1 MILSLQGCMAVGKTT
16 AVRYLQANAPYI
28 NISYEINTDVVEEVK
43 RRNLDKNVYED
54 YLEIQKLWL
63 RKEVVRYEKAMNHL
77 CSVMDFGAEEIE
89 FYTLNYPESIGVK
102 WEVENALKKE
112 LDELRGC
119 MPDRI
124 LFLDA
129 ADEVLRSHKEH
140 DSTRSRNFFEHH
152 LTHMLPLKRKWFI
165 GRDNVDLLRV
175 DELSAAEVGLKVK
188 EWCDRQILT
197 AKIKELKIQPVGDG
211 FIDMICPPESINE
224 LLDLCNL
231 MGLQIAGFSWWCHVT
246 GGHEPCGMGGPKSEY
261 DDGWFSEIPMDK
273 IIEMKDNEAY
283 RTYFS
288 KEWPKAPEY
297 RECYRPGFW
306 LKDLS

>member
-1 MILSLQGCMAVGKTT
+1 MILSLQGCMAVGKTA

-28 NISYEINTDVVEEVK
+28 NISYEINTDIVEEVR

-63 RKEVVRYEKAMNHL
+63 KKEVVRCEKARMHL

-89 FYTLNYPESIGVK
+89 FYTINYPKSIGAD

-112 LDELRGC
+112 LDEVRGC

-129 ADEVLRSHKEH
+129 SDEVLRSHKQN
-140 DSTRSRNFFEHH
+140 DPTRSRNFFEHH
-152 LTHMLPLKRKWFI
+152 LTHMMPLKRAWFL

-175 DELSAAEVGLKVK
+175 DELSAEEVGVKVK

-197 AKIKELKIQPVGDG
+197 AKMKELKIQPVGDG
-211 FIDMICPPESINE
+211 YIDMICPPDSIDAFI
-224 LLDLCNL
+224 DL
-231 MGLQIAGFSWWCHVT
+231 
-246 GGHEPCGMGGPKSEY
+246 
-261 DDGWFSEIPMDK
+261 
-273 IIEMKDNEAY
+273 
-283 RTYFS
+283 
-288 KEWPKAPEY
+288 
-297 RECYRPGFW
+297 
-306 LKDLS
+306 